1 MLIGLILA
9 CCGQALADN
18 KVTYSSD
25 VHPFEIYSLKSFY
38 DIDGDGILEVVGN
51 TGNNYFVSKVTGKR
65 LKSVPSEYNRFE
77 YFNSLGVLLTR
88 SYYRYFLQYNTG
100 NEILKEN
107 LRDANGAV
115 DNDYVADFSCS
126 GFQYIIGKINKNDS
140 IFSVWKEQKD
150 GNLYKTFIRYTEDI
164 GFLHSNAISNYT
176 PSNGGS
182 GIGSIADDMFVKSK
196 ENTFTQWDDETF
208 SAKKL
213 ISKSPVNLNANN
225 NQVEDLNGDGLIDFT
240 YDNYK

>member
-65 LKSVPSEYNRFE
+65 LKSVPYGYNRFE

-126 GFQYIIGKINKNDS
+126 
-140 IFSVWKEQKD
+140 
-150 GNLYKTFIRYTEDI
+150 
-164 GFLHSNAISNYT
+164 
-176 PSNGGS
+176 
-182 GIGSIADDMFVKSK
+182 
-196 ENTFTQWDDETF
+196 
-208 SAKKL
+208 
-213 ISKSPVNLNANN
+213 
-225 NQVEDLNGDGLIDFT
+225 
-240 YDNYK
+240 